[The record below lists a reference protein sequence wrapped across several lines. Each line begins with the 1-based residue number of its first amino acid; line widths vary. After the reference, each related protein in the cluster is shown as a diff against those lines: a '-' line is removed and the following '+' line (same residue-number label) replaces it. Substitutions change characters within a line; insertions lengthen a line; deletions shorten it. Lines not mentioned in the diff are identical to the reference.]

1 MNAIYKAIAAV
12 MGELAQ
18 SGISKSRKN
27 VQQGYA
33 FRGID
38 DLYNALAPIL
48 SKHGLIILPR
58 VESRECVERLTA
70 KGTALFYVTV
80 AVEYT
85 LVAAEDGSTHVI
97 RTFGEAM
104 DSGDKATNKA
114 MSAALKY
121 ACLQTFMVPTEGDND
136 ADLTTHAD
144 VLPADKAER
153 DALLS
158 EVRDLL
164 AATETQETALVAAYA
179 KAGHALTDLATAPV
193 EALRKIRLALAN
205 KLAKKGAA

>member
-1 MNAIYKAIAAV
+1 MSAVYKAIAAV

-18 SGISKSRKN
+18 TGISKARKN
-27 VQQGYA
+27 VQQGYS

-38 DLYNALAPIL
+38 DVYNALAPIL
-48 SKHGLIILPR
+48 SRHGLLMLPR

-97 RTFGEAM
+97 RTYGEAM

-114 MSAALKY
+114 MSAAYKY
-121 ACLQTFMVPTEGDND
+121 AAMQAFAIPTEGDND

-144 VLPADKAER
+144 VLPANNAER
-153 DALLS
+153 DTLLS

-164 AATETQETALVAAYA
+164 AATDTQEAALVAAYA
-179 KAGHALTDLATAPV
+179 RAGHALTDLATAPL
-193 EALRKIRLALAN
+193 EALRSIRSALAK
-205 KLAKKGAA
+205 KLAKKEAA